1 MNDLPSRNLMG
12 AAEADLDQIVFNHS
26 AGAIVPTPPGSMQM
40 LQRLIAPAGIVRY
53 RHSGTISTHFPL
65 YTAVP
70 WCCLASSYIRSMVLS
85 GLFSQPFHGDLKKL
99 FLLWESRYTPASLD
113 FYIN

>member
-53 RHSGTISTHFPL
+53 RHSGTISTHFPII
-65 YTAVP
+65 Y
-70 WCCLASSYIRSMVLS
+70 SHSMVLS
-85 GLFSQPFHGDLKKL
+85 GFCSHPFHGAVW
-99 FLLWESRYTPASLD
+99 LLLTSVPW
-113 FYIN
+113 